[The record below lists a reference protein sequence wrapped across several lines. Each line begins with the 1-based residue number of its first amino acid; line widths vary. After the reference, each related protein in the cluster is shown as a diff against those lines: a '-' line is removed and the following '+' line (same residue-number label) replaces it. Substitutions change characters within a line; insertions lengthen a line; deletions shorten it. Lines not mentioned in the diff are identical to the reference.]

1 MSLLCSLA
9 LVGSFLPGCA
19 TDIVAYGYVEGEYVA
34 MAPLETARIASV
46 AVRRGDRVAPGA
58 VVAVLETS
66 DSDIAV
72 RDASARLAQAQ
83 SDLADLKLGRRPE
96 EIEVIVA
103 TLASAKAQA
112 ADAERAV
119 TRRQDLFKRGF
130 AAQADLD
137 QATTTRDVALA
148 RVREL
153 DANLAVA
160 RLPAREDT
168 IRSAESRVAQAKAT
182 LENAQWRLS
191 ERTLKATQP
200 GIVTDL
206 VRRPGEVAG
215 PQAPVVTFLPDG
227 AVKLKLWV
235 PEAAFS
241 RLALGAEIQVEC
253 DGCSGNLAARITYL
267 AKEAEFTPPVIYSL
281 ETRQKLVH
289 LVEARPEQTDGRL
302 QPGQIVDVRIPD
314 RKSGGAPQ

>member
-1 MSLLCSLA
+1 MIDWLCSLA
-9 LVGSFLPGCA
+9 LVGALLPGCSSS
-19 TDIVAYGYVEGEYVA
+19 TTVYGYVEGEYVA
-34 MAPLETARIASV
+34 MAPLDTARIASV
-46 AVRRGDRVAPGA
+46 AVRRGDRVAPGT
-58 VVAVLETS
+58 VVATLETA

-72 RDASARLAQAQ
+72 RDAGARLAQAQ
-83 SDLADLKLGRRPE
+83 SDLADLHLGRRPE

-119 TRRQDLFKRGF
+119 ARRQDLFKRGF
-130 AAQADLD
+130 AAQAELD
-137 QATTTRDVALA
+137 QAVTARDVALA

-153 DANLAVA
+153 DANLSVA
-160 RLPAREDT
+160 RLPARDDT
-168 IRSAESRVAQAKAT
+168 IRSAEARVAQARAA
-182 LENAQWRLS
+182 LETAQWRLS
-191 ERTLKATQP
+191 ERTLKATTP

-215 PQAPVVTFLPDG
+215 PQAPVVTVLPDG

-241 RLALGAEIQVEC
+241 RLALGAEIRVNC
-253 DGCSGNLAARITYL
+253 DGCAGDLAARITYL
-267 AKEAEFTPPVIYSL
+267 AKEPEFTPPVIYSL

-289 LVEARPEQTDGRL
+289 LVEARPETANARL
-302 QPGQIVDVRIPD
+302 QPGQIVDVRIA
-314 RKSGGAPQ
+314 GGSR